1 MSLRGP
7 AIRLL
12 FLIWLAC
19 SAVGC
24 AIRLDGEALQSS
36 RRELLQKAWAEQIF
50 DPDRL
55 VSHASHACSLRIDQ
69 QWFPVLDVQELVKGA
84 ATPRGVNSIVVL
96 APNLKVAMRLPY
108 TTERPLFC
116 LGNRLY
122 VWGDLR
128 VDGATSEGNE
138 LTFTDHGRHVTLAHV
153 EANDVPA
160 PSGKQ
165 VPMQ

>member
-1 MSLRGP
+1 MSLR
-7 AIRLL
+7 RLSICL
-12 FLIWLAC
+12 LALIGLAC
-19 SAVGC
+19 SGLAC
-24 AIRLDGEALQSS
+24 AGHVTNESLQAS
-36 RRELLQKAWAEQIF
+36 RQQLLHQAWAEQVF

-55 VSHASHACSLRIDQ
+55 VSHASHACSLRIDD
-69 QWFPVLDVQELVKGA
+69 QWFPVLDVRELVKGD

-96 APNLKVAMRLPY
+96 DPALKIAMSLPY

-128 VDGATSEGNE
+128 LDDAASEGNE
-138 LTFTDHGRHVTLAHV
+138 LTFTDHGRHVTLSHV

-160 PSGKQ
+160 PSGRQ
-165 VPMQ
+165 APTQ